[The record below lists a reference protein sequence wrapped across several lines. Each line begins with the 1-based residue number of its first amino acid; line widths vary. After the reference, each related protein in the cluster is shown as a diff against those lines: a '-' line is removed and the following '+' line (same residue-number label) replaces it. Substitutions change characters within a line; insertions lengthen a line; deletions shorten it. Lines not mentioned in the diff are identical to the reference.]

1 MSTNHSK
8 EQLFELQKS
17 HADSIYDSN
26 QTGDV
31 AKLYE
36 DSPLRWSKSISVRD
50 LLPVFATGRPHTIL
64 TIGDGSAHE
73 AVLLKSQGHTVTA
86 SDIAIGRLEKIK
98 DSGYIDDCLE
108 LNAESLSLQDNSYDF
123 VLTKETLHHLQ
134 RPYLGIYEML
144 RVCRKAICI
153 IEPATHYPSTI
164 PTCLRQIFRRIARR
178 PGSQT
183 NPLLPKARYE
193 DCGNYLYMFN
203 PFELTQAA
211 LAMGITSVAYR
222 YSHVVTRCPDGL
234 PKAEAERWKKQKSRK
249 HALMDKLVGDAG
261 RKLLTF
267 MIFKSG
273 IDQSQRKRLEAA
285 GFQVPTLKK
294 NHVLARAA

>member
-1 MSTNHSK
+1 MSANSK
-8 EQLFELQKS
+8 KQLFELQKS
-17 HADSIYDSN
+17 HADNIYESN
-26 QTGDV
+26 QTSDV
-31 AKLYE
+31 AKLYD
-36 DSPLRWSKSISVRD
+36 DSSLRWSKSISVRD
-50 LLPVFATGRPHTIL
+50 LLPAFATEQPQSIL

-86 SDIAIGRLEKIK
+86 SDISVGRLEKIK

-108 LNAESLSLQDNSYDF
+108 LDAESLSLQDNSYDF
-123 VLTKETLHHLQ
+123 VFAKETLHHLQ
-134 RPYLGIYEML
+134 RPYLGLYECL

-203 PFELTQAA
+203 PFELTQSA
-211 LAMGITSVAYR
+211 LAMGMNFVAYR
-222 YSHVVTRCPDGL
+222 YSHEVMRCPDGL
-234 PKAEAERWKKQKSRK
+234 QGDALEKWKKHKSRK
-249 HALMDKLVGDAG
+249 HAFMDKLVGDAG

-294 NHVLARAA
+294 NHVLAKAA